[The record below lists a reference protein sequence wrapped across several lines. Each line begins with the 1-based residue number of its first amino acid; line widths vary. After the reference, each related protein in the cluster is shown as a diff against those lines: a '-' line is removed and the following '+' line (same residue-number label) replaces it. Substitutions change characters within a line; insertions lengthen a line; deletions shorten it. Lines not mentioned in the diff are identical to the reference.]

1 MFPWRGVLLFFL
13 LLAAGARAQTP
24 SQTFEFVHAPTPAL
38 GSDLLYSLYLP
49 PGYVEGAER
58 YPVLYL
64 LHGKDGNHLE
74 WLHDGHLRETLD
86 GLIAAGKV
94 GPMIV
99 VMPDGGG
106 SSWYV
111 DSKDVGGPG
120 NYASAIGI
128 DLVKAIDARY
138 RSCGEPRC
146 RAIAGLSM
154 GGFGALRLAL
164 QRPFRF
170 AAAASFSGALWS
182 RLDDHPPPPSVN
194 RIFAGS
200 FGEPFDLKRF
210 RAEEPSSLIEGAAAA
225 GHAPAI
231 FLTVGDRD
239 RYGLYEGTF
248 KAFMRMRAAGLNVEM
263 RMTGGDHEWTT
274 WAAELPDA
282 LIFIDQVF
290 KRP

>member
-1 MFPWRGVLLFFL
+1 MFLRLVLLFL
-13 LLAAGARAQTP
+13 LLAPGARAQSP
-24 SQTFEFVHAPTPAL
+24 SQVFEFVHAPSPAL
-38 GSDLLYSLYLP
+38 GNDLLYSLYLP
-49 PGYVEGAER
+49 PGYIEGAER

-111 DSKDVGGPG
+111 DSKDVGGAG
-120 NYASAIGI
+120 NYASAIGV
-128 DLVKAIDARY
+128 DLVQAIDGRY
-138 RSCGEPRC
+138 RTRAERRA

-164 QRPFRF
+164 QTPFRY

-182 RLDDHPPPPSVN
+182 RLTPANPPPPGIN
-194 RIFAGS
+194 RVFAGS
-200 FGEPFDLKRF
+200 FGEPFNLKRF
-210 RAEEPSSLIEGAAAA
+210 LAEEPSAMIEPAAAA

-263 RMTGGDHEWTT
+263 RMTGGDHEWST
-274 WAAELPDA
+274 WSAELPDA